1 MTSDHLPM
9 KILSFFQAVGHI
21 SGGHM
26 NPTVTLAV
34 LSIGHI
40 SFVRAIL
47 YIVVQCAGAIAG
59 SCCLKAILP
68 EPLQGR
74 LGITTLHP
82 DVTPLQ
88 GVAIE
93 FFLGFVLMIVIVAV
107 CADKNRNDTK
117 YAKALAITFTVV
129 FAHMTGIKFTGA
141 SVNGARSLGS
151 AVAAGVYDNLWVG
164 EGGGISH

>member
-1 MTSDHLPM
+1 M
-9 KILSFFQAVGHI
+9 KFSCFFQAVGHI

-40 SFVRAIL
+40 SFMRAIL
-47 YIVVQCAGAIAG
+47 YIIVQCAGAIAG
-59 SCCLKAILP
+59 SCCLKAVLP
-68 EPLQGR
+68 EALQGK

-82 DVTPLQ
+82 EVTPLQ

-107 CADKNRNDTK
+107 CADKNRMDTK
-117 YAKALAITFTVV
+117 YAKALVISFTVV
-129 FAHMTGIKFTGA
+129 FVHMAGIKFTGA

-151 AVAAGVYDNLWVG
+151 AVAAGFYENVWVS
-164 EGGGISH
+164 EGKRTCYCRGR